1 LGEVEMG
8 IVEERRLM
16 RKAATE
22 AAAEAVKL
30 VEMIVGSVSAALIGS
45 YARGDFNQWSDVD
58 LLVVSPGFA
67 PNPLDRFEQVAEV
80 LKKFPSLEIIPLTLR
95 EFERQKRLKTP
106 LAEET
111 MRTGVV
117 IKDELGIF
125 LNKPTT

>member
-1 LGEVEMG
+1 MCEVEMG

-80 LKKFPSLEIIPLTLR
+80 LKKFPSLEIIPWTLR

>member
-1 LGEVEMG
+1 MG

-67 PNPLDRFEQVAEV
+67 PNPLDRFDQVAEV
-80 LKKFPSLEIIPLTLR
+80 LKKFPNLEIIPLTLR

-117 IKDELGIF
+117 IKDELEIF

>member
-1 LGEVEMG
+1 MGEVEMG

>member
-1 LGEVEMG
+1 MG

-16 RKAATE
+16 RKAAAE

-30 VEMIVGSVSAALIGS
+30 VEMIVGPVSAALIGS

-67 PNPLDRFEQVAEV
+67 PNPLDRFDQVAEV

-125 LNKPTT
+125 LDNPTT

>member
-1 LGEVEMG
+1 MG

>member
-1 LGEVEMG
+1 MG

-16 RKAATE
+16 RKAAAE

-30 VEMIVGSVSAALIGS
+30 VEMIVGPVSAALIGS

-67 PNPLDRFEQVAEV
+67 PNPLDRFDQVAEV